1 MRAMPG
7 PIIRAVGAVLLV
19 ALSTLAQ
26 AGTAGSAA
34 PSPFGIYGTRWAPWI
49 LEHPSRVGFWI
60 YQLPF
65 EPGQSDFARIDSAAR
80 ERLDVIAVQNVF
92 RSNDERFMRTD
103 DADPRPVSEVVVR
116 LVRTLG
122 EPAMDA
128 VKAITLDEENLWVGG
143 RGDYLSDIYL
153 LMKELLPDMPVWQW
167 FVDSP
172 TRRDPVRDRYR
183 VPADG
188 YVFDAYHFPPA
199 AYEERVALY
208 AARGKPVVSVLWA
221 SPNWVYGQRPKGRQ
235 ARWWDSE
242 GWRELFAKVL
252 INRRHGVRTAFFMF
266 DLSAADPAA
275 RLVPSFASEDACSRA
290 FVRKFTETTL
300 PRLAAADPDLRVPAR
315 RPDWFAERCP
325 AA

>member
-1 MRAMPG
+1 MRAISG
-7 PIIRAVGAVLLV
+7 PLIRAAGLVLLV
-19 ALSTLAQ
+19 VMSTLAQ
-26 AGTAGSAA
+26 AGTTV

-49 LEHPSRVGFWI
+49 LEHPSRIDFWI

-65 EPGQSDFARIDSAAR
+65 EPNESDYTLIDSAAR
-80 ERLDVIAVQNVF
+80 DGLDVIAVQNLF
-92 RSNDERFMRTD
+92 RSNDERFMRHE
-103 DADPRPVSEVVVR
+103 DARPRPVGDVVVR
-116 LVRTLG
+116 LVRTLAD
-122 EPAMDA
+122 PRMDA
-128 VKAITLDEENLWVGG
+128 VQAITLDEENLWVRG

-153 LMKELLPDMPVWQW
+153 LLKELLPDVPVWQW

-172 TRRDPVRDRYR
+172 TRRDPVRDRYG

-188 YVFDAYHFPPA
+188 YAFDAYHFPPA
-199 AYEERVALY
+199 EYEERVALY

-221 SPNWVYGQRPKGRQ
+221 SPSWVYGQRQKGRQ
-235 ARWWDSE
+235 LGWWDAQ

-252 INRRHGVRTAFFMF
+252 INRRHGIRSAFFMF
-266 DLSAADPAA
+266 DFSTDEPGA

-300 PRLAAADPDLRVPAR
+300 PRLATADPYTRVPQR